1 MPTFELRKGTRPLL
15 ISIPH
20 QGVQLTDAMMG
31 QVTPIA
37 KTLADTDWHLK
48 TLYEFAQN
56 MGASIIWPHYS
67 RYVID
72 LNRPADNANLYP
84 GANSTELCPTSTF
97 ASEPLYLAGCEPDQ
111 AEVSHRLKHY
121 WQPYHSALQS
131 ELARLKAQHGLA
143 VLFEA
148 HSIRSVVPRL
158 FEGQLPDL
166 NIGTS
171 SGVSCS
177 PNLQSA
183 VEQCLRSQQTYSTA
197 VNQRFKGGYITR
209 AYGQPSQGVHALQ
222 LELCQANYM
231 KEDFPFTY
239 LPERARDISPVLKLL
254 LGVLL
259 HWAEQQ

>member
-1 MPTFELRKGTRPLL
+1 MATLELLKGTRPLL
-15 ISIPH
+15 ISMPH
-20 QGVQLTDAMMG
+20 QGTELPERMME
-31 QVTPIA
+31 QVTA
-37 KTLADTDWHLK
+37 ATKTLVDTDWHLK
-48 TLYEFAQN
+48 RLYDFARG
-56 MGASIIWPHYS
+56 MGVSLIWPHYS

-72 LNRPADNANLYP
+72 LNRPADNSNLYP

-97 ASEPLYLAGCEPDQ
+97 SSEPIYLPGCEPDET
-111 AEVSHRLKHY
+111 EVAHRLEHY
-121 WQPYHSALQS
+121 WQPYHSELQN
-131 ELARLKAQHGLA
+131 ELARIKAQCGVA

-171 SGVSCS
+171 SGASC
-177 PNLQSA
+177 NTDLQAA
-183 VEQCLRSQQTYSTA
+183 VEQSVSSQKKYTTA

-222 LELCQANYM
+222 LELAQHCYM
-231 KEDFPFTY
+231 REEHPLTY
-239 LPERARDISPVLKLL
+239 LPERAKDIQPVLEQL
-254 LGVLL
+254 VNTLL